1 MFSFN
6 LKMYVKCESMNIIK
20 KLTESMNK
28 IIAVW
33 YIFQTRLII
42 NYPIKKQI
50 IIRIFS
56 VQEVTYSLNYIFVY
70 FDVFLSK
77 IRLFKIEYYVLR
89 N

>member
-1 MFSFN
+1 
-6 LKMYVKCESMNIIK
+6 MYVKCESMNIIK
-20 KLTESMNK
+20 KLTDSMNK

-70 FDVFLSK
+70 LDVFLSK

>member
-1 MFSFN
+1 
-6 LKMYVKCESMNIIK
+6 
-20 KLTESMNK
+20 MNK

-70 FDVFLSK
+70 LDVFLSK

>member
-6 LKMYVKCESMNIIK
+6 FKMYVKCESMNIIK

-33 YIFQTRLII
+33 YIFHTRLII

-56 VQEVTYSLNYIFVY
+56 VQEVTYSLNNIFVY

>member
-1 MFSFN
+1 
-6 LKMYVKCESMNIIK
+6 MYVKCESMNIIK
-20 KLTESMNK
+20 KLTESMSK

-70 FDVFLSK
+70 LDVFLSK

>member
-1 MFSFN
+1 
-6 LKMYVKCESMNIIK
+6 
-20 KLTESMNK
+20 MNK

-70 FDVFLSK
+70 LDVFLSK
-77 IRLFKIEYYVLR
+77 IKLFKIEYYVLR

>member
-1 MFSFN
+1 
-6 LKMYVKCESMNIIK
+6 MYVKCESMNIIK

-70 FDVFLSK
+70 LDVFLSK
-77 IRLFKIEYYVLR
+77 ITLFKIEYNVLR

>member
-70 FDVFLSK
+70 LDVFLSK

>member
-1 MFSFN
+1 
-6 LKMYVKCESMNIIK
+6 MYVKCESMNIIK

-70 FDVFLSK
+70 LGVFLSK

>member
-1 MFSFN
+1 
-6 LKMYVKCESMNIIK
+6 MYVKCESMNIIK

-70 FDVFLSK
+70 LDVFLSK

>member
-70 FDVFLSK
+70 LDVFLSK
-77 IRLFKIEYYVLR
+77 IKLFKIEYYVLR